1 MSRHSPHVLIAAA
14 ALVLAGCATSARP
27 ATEAAAMATDSTI
40 AALNMM
46 PVKEWPLRFRSHSFS
61 VYCYD
66 TYGCRVVYAGQLQ
79 LDEDDSELQRSS
91 ASYGPDY
98 RKSWSGIHGSI
109 QNFPAPAEVRWRS
122 KDGELHEARID
133 IGELFSDQLIR
144 HNVARDEMS
153 DVPNGRFRNE
163 PGILLEVNDRTIR
176 VYMRVHISTKKL
188 QSPGNRY
195 SGFRSDLVLVRTYN
209 Y

>member
-1 MSRHSPHVLIAAA
+1 MSKHSPHVLIAA
-14 ALVLAGCATSARP
+14 ALVLAGCATSSTP

-66 TYGCRVVYAGQLQ
+66 TYGCKVVYAGHRQLS
-79 LDEDDSELQRSS
+79 EDDQELQPSS
-91 ASYGPDY
+91 ASYGPAY
-98 RKSWSGIHGSI
+98 QRNWSGSHLMI

-133 IGELFSDQLIR
+133 IGELFKDQLIR

-153 DVPNGRFRNE
+153 DVPDGRFRNE
-163 PGILLEVNDRTIR
+163 PGILMEVNDRTIR

-195 SGFRSDLVLVRTYN
+195 SGFRNDLVLVRTYN